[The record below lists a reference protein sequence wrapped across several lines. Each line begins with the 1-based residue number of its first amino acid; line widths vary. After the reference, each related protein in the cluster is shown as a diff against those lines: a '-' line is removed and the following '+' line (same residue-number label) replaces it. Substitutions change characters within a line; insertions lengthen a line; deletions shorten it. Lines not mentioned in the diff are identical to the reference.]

1 MNFSAVTNNISDK
14 AKQYADSAKTT
25 YDKTFKPFIKEQLK
39 YAKTISKDS
48 FEFVKNNPK
57 KIGKYAAVTAGI
69 VAVGAGVV
77 KGIKDYI
84 ETKKVNKILAKFVA
98 MEKQNNQ
105 ELKNFIG
112 VQKEMIDAKDAI
124 IESQKKVIEEQKA
137 KIAQN

>member
-57 KIGKYAAVTAGI
+57 KIGKYAAIAAGI

-77 KGIKDYI
+77 KGVKDYI

-98 MEKQNNQ
+98 MEKQNNK
-105 ELKNFIG
+105 ELKDFIG
-112 VQKEMIDAKDAI
+112 VQKEIIDTKDAI
-124 IESQKKVIEEQKA
+124 IELQKKVIEEQKA
-137 KIAQN
+137 KIVQN